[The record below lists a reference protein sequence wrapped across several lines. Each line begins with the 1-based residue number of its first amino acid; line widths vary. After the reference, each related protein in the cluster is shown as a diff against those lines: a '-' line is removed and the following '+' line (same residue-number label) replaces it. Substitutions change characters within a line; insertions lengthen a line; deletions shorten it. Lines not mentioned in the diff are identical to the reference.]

1 MAQQNLDFNIIAHTK
16 GMEAVAQ
23 LINRVGALEAE
34 TKRLASAN
42 ATLSNSTE
50 TVIRNGVRYNNMMD
64 AQSKQLRQNRQGT
77 QQLGMQVNDFFT
89 SVSSGTSIQQAFA
102 QQLGQ
107 VGYAM
112 SMMEGNAGR
121 VGAFLAGP
129 WGGLI
134 TVASLALGY
143 LAEKFIFTGESAK
156 KMIDV
161 EKELADSS
169 IAILDAR
176 AELDKA
182 LGRNTN
188 NYLKARLAAVN
199 AAQAELQSAM
209 AASNA
214 AQVRMQAAAQ
224 EAQFLNNLQKRM
236 AAAGGQYGGALGY
249 LFKKG
254 AGFTGYGDVE
264 GAIQDANVKTVDL
277 QKATAKLLS
286 ATAGLRSAMNGEGR
300 DKGGESPGSKK
311 KKVEDLS
318 QVNII
323 ERNQAAVRD
332 ALARGNKYWQ
342 DYYNGI
348 APVAESTINT
358 LLDINEM
365 ATASVQTVGETAGR
379 IFLDRATEI
388 QNAFANV
395 GMAVNNA
402 FKGMLT
408 GAMSWKDGMR
418 GIISA
423 VIDELWR
430 LYVVQQIVGFV
441 TKTIG
446 GGGGGGMPSVAG
458 AASSVSSQ
466 LNSSSF
472 FGPGFANGTVNAPGG
487 MALVGERGPEIVNL
501 PRGAQVIPT
510 HRSRG
515 MMGGGINV
523 NVDARGSSDPAAVRA
538 QVQQGI
544 LEAAPAIIAA
554 AQARTVTSLRRP
566 RLGGA
571 MQ

>member
-1 MAQQNLDFNIIAHTK
+1 MAQQNTLDFTLLTHVK

-50 TVIRNGVRYNNMMD
+50 TVIRNGVRYNNMLD

-332 ALARGNKYWQ
+332 ALAKGNKYWQ

-408 GAMSWKDGMR
+408 GAMSWKDGIK
-418 GIISA
+418 GVIGA

-441 TKTIG
+441 TKAIG
-446 GGGGGGMPSVAG
+446 GITGNPGPSIDSAITVTRGRAVGGYVAAQTPYVVGEKGPELFVPGGSGTIIPNKNMGGVGGG
-458 AASSVSSQ
+458 
-466 LNSSSF
+466 
-472 FGPGFANGTVNAPGG
+472 ANG
-487 MALVGERGPEIVNL
+487 M
-501 PRGAQVIPT
+501 VI
-510 HRSRG
+510 
-515 MMGGGINV
+515 

-544 LEAAPAIIAA
+544 LEAAPSIIAA
-554 AQARTVTSLRRP
+554 AQARTVSGLRRP